1 VNSDDI
7 DKFQGNLTR
16 LLEERLNTTNT
27 DGGSDDLDATL
38 SEKTNEGTEIEKIIE
53 GFLEALKGACDKS
66 FRQRTVKKITT
77 NKSVPWWR
85 EELTVMR
92 KRTNALRRRYQR
104 TRKHEVLRKLR
115 KTVYLAEKQGTKQQL
130 KGRKYVSGRNI
141 AI

>member
-1 VNSDDI
+1 MTT

-16 LLEERLNTTNT
+16 LLEERRNTTNT

-38 SEKTNEGTEIEKIIE
+38 SEKTNEGTEIEKLIE
-53 GFLEALKGACDKS
+53 GFQEALKGACDKS
-66 FRQRTVKKITT
+66 FGQRTVKKITT

-104 TRKHEVLRKLR
+104 ARKHEVLRKLR